1 MAHHALLSADGGELS
16 ILKPVVLQ
24 LIDSFHQGGS
34 ERQALQLT
42 RLLRDSDRFRVQ
54 LACLNPNGV
63 LRSEIENL
71 EVGEIPAF
79 PLTAFY
85 NLQAFSQMRRFAR
98 YLRSSEVQVLHTHD
112 FYTNIFGMFA
122 GGLARVPVRV
132 ASMRETSGMRTS
144 GQKRLQR
151 VAYSLAHQVV
161 ANSDAVR
168 QELVSQG
175 VSAEKITV
183 IYNGL
188 DVSRVT
194 TPASSSR
201 AESFARIGLPPAM
214 DGQHAYV
221 TIVANMRHEVKDLPM
236 FLRAARRVRDAVPT
250 AAFLLAGEGDL
261 MPSLQA
267 LARELGIDD
276 CTYFLGRCE
285 LLADLLNISDVCVLS
300 SKAEGFSNSILE
312 YMAGGCP
319 VVATDVG
326 GAREAIVE
334 GVTGYLVPAGDEREM
349 AERIVKLLVNE
360 DRLIMGA
367 EGQKVILQKFSP
379 EAQLARTEELYDR
392 LLGVAQTSVCVDSSR
407 FN

>member
-1 MAHHALLSADGGELS
+1 
-16 ILKPVVLQ
+16 

-54 LACLNPNGV
+54 LACLNPDGV
-63 LRSEIENL
+63 LRSEIENQL
-71 EVGEIPAF
+71 GEIPAF

-85 NLQAFSQMRRFAR
+85 NPQAFSQMRRFAR
-98 YLRSSEVQVLHTHD
+98 YLKSNKVQVLHTHD

-122 GGLARVPVRV
+122 GALARVPVRV
-132 ASMRETSGMRTS
+132 ASMRETGGMRTS

-161 ANSDAVR
+161 ANSEAVR
-168 QELVSQG
+168 QELVRQG

-188 DVSRVT
+188 DVGRVT
-194 TPASSSR
+194 APASSSR

-214 DGQHAYV
+214 DGQHSYV

-236 FLRAARRVRDAVPT
+236 FLHAARRVRDAVPN
-250 AAFLLAGEGDL
+250 AAFLLAGEGEL
-261 MPSLQA
+261 MPSLRA
-267 LARELGIDD
+267 LAGELGIDD
-276 CTYFLGRCE
+276 CTFFLGRCE
-285 LLADLLNISDVCVLS
+285 LLADLLSISDVCVLS

-312 YMAGGCP
+312 YMAAGRP

-326 GAREAIVE
+326 GAREAVIE
-334 GVTGYLVPAGDEREM
+334 GRNGHLVPAGDELKM
-349 AERIVKLLVNE
+349 AERIIGLLGSE
-360 DRLIMGA
+360 DSSGMGA
-367 EGQKVILQKFSP
+367 EGRKVVLEKFSP

-392 LLGVAQTSVCVDSSR
+392 LLGVA
-407 FN
+407 